1 MNSEKFVFW
10 SFIAV
15 ISSVMAAVVFW
26 VMPKEIARTD
36 QARAFAEQQGCEY
49 LGSARDLR
57 EVKFMDCAGE
67 IKMVRVK

>member
-1 MNSEKFVFW
+1 MNLENIVSW
-10 SFIAV
+10 SFITAIGIV
-15 ISSVMAAVVFW
+15 LAAVVFW

-36 QARAFAEQQGCEY
+36 QARTFAEQQGCEY

-57 EVKFMDCAGE
+57 EVKFMDCGGE